1 MSGEDSAPVVSDES
15 GKDLAAAAKARGTA
29 SLAKNEIDDALK
41 AYEEAEKHD
50 PVDHVYSS
58 NISFCHLELGKK
70 VYEPAEKLEHVA
82 RAFVAACR
90 CVTLNPSWLKGHVR
104 KSTAE
109 AELLSALATF
119 KQRKADR
126 KTERDYDDKPWPE
139 PEPALLA
146 VAESASYASLEATC
160 RLGLAIDLSNAALR
174 LKLQE
179 LRDDGHA
186 NDASADLDLVDA
198 NAAAP
203 LKAEGNTAF
212 SAKNY
217 ADAAAKYTSALSFNP
232 TDHIFYSNRSACYA
246 GMEGEDNCK
255 KALRDADACLRLSPS
270 FAKAYSRRSAA
281 LFGLGRYVEA
291 EAAAAAGLELDPSST
306 PLKELLA
313 VRRSRPFKR

>member
-146 VAESASYASLEATC
+146 VA
-160 RLGLAIDLSNAALR
+160 
-174 LKLQE
+174 
-179 LRDDGHA
+179 
-186 NDASADLDLVDA
+186 
-198 NAAAP
+198 
-203 LKAEGNTAF
+203 
-212 SAKNY
+212 
-217 ADAAAKYTSALSFNP
+217 
-232 TDHIFYSNRSACYA
+232 
-246 GMEGEDNCK
+246 
-255 KALRDADACLRLSPS
+255 
-270 FAKAYSRRSAA
+270 
-281 LFGLGRYVEA
+281 
-291 EAAAAAGLELDPSST
+291 
-306 PLKELLA
+306 
-313 VRRSRPFKR
+313 